1 MKKLVLIFCL
11 LSSLCFSQEV
21 QKSTPKIKNIKLG
34 IACAGGFVL
43 AGSIVN
49 VVRTYQKEP
58 TPYNGLTQ
66 EKYNQKQKDY
76 SRVSSMLYG
85 FAGFSLISICFN
97 F

>member
-11 LSSLCFSQEV
+11 LSSLCFAQER
-21 QKSTPKIKNIKLG
+21 QKSTPKLKNIKLG
-34 IACAGGFVL
+34 IACGGAFII

-66 EKYNQKQKDY
+66 EMYNQKQKDY

-85 FAGFSLISICFN
+85 FAGLSLISICFN